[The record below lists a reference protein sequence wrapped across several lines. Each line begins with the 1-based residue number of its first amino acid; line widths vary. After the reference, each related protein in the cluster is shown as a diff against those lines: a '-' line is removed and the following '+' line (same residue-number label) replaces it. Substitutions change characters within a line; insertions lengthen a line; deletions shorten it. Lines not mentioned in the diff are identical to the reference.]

1 MRVTLFNA
9 PSRLLTGSGLRL
21 RDDHDCAIVTLER
34 RLPLG
39 RPLWPY
45 RDLTWR
51 DFDQHPRHP
60 LRRLLTGS
68 ESGPGLLPR
77 SRLHTVVLDRKR
89 SHRLLQVLYPHKLL
103 QRLALLTGISHR
115 PYSSKASARARSPAG
130 VILNSSGF
138 FAPPSSQPRLAR
150 DNHSDLSPAIR
161 PTLGLASTARR
172 RYCFSVGTRLMPQ
185 PPSGPQ
191 PWQPISPR

>member
-60 LRRLLTGS
+60 LRQLLTGS
-68 ESGPGLLPR
+68 ENLDNFDLLAETNLGAIRNHPR
-77 SRLHTVVLDRKR
+77 TKR
-89 SHRLLQVLYPHKLL
+89 IRQRPPP
-103 QRLALLTGISHR
+103 RLALLTGISHR

-150 DNHSDLSPAIR
+150 DNH
-161 PTLGLASTARR
+161 
-172 RYCFSVGTRLMPQ
+172 
-185 PPSGPQ
+185 
-191 PWQPISPR
+191 